1 MQRVDL
7 LILMIY
13 FYTIHF
19 SLFSAK
25 VKDKI
30 QLIENMLDKVD
41 EMIIVGGMAFTFL
54 KVIGEIYEKLK
65 TKFMIG
71 WINSNM
77 SISIYLNLYPSISVC
92 FSICVCRFV
101 QENRS
106 D

>member
-1 MQRVDL
+1 MMQRVDL

-19 SLFSAK
+19 TLFSAK

-54 KVIGEIYEKLK
+54 KVIGEIYENQIHDWLDQFKYV
-65 TKFMIG
+65 
-71 WINSNM
+71 
-77 SISIYLNLYPSISVC
+77 YLYLSKSVPVYFCLFLYLCLSVC
-92 FSICVCRFV
+92 LSFLI
-101 QENRS
+101 E
-106 D
+106 